1 MVIAVSAV
9 GGLRAGNRLRETG
22 LSTLRFSKSR
32 VSSQKFPKN
41 SLKPQYN
48 LLSQAE
54 KYQAAQKRFSAHSP
68 MSQGSNGCFGCMRK
82 FQVLPTSP
90 SGVITLLHGIAP
102 FFPN

>member
-9 GGLRAGNRLRETG
+9 GGLRAGNPLQETES
-22 LSTLRFSKSR
+22 STHHFSKSQ

-68 MSQGSNGCFGCMRK
+68 MSQGSNGCFGCMRE
-82 FQVLPTSP
+82 FQGLPTSP
-90 SGVITLLHGIAP
+90 SGVIHLFDA
-102 FFPN
+102 